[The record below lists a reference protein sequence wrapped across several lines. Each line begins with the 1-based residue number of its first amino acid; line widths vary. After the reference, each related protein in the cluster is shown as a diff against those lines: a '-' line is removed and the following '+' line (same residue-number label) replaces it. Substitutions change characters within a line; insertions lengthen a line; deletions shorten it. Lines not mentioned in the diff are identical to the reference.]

1 MESAARTYQ
10 QKHFKYNFTINMAD
24 VTFFWLGSSFIATR
38 TISPL
43 FLSYLTDNTFV
54 FSVLATILSTGWMLP
69 QLFTANW
76 VQQKPIKKYFPI
88 TIGFFTERLPILLLP
103 LAAWVAPQAPSLAVT
118 LFLIFIGWHVVGAG
132 VVAVGWQDMI
142 AKIFPVE
149 WRGRFFG
156 ISNFAGNA
164 TGILGASAAAW
175 ILNHYPFPANF
186 MLAFGIAGV
195 LIFISWVFLSR
206 VREAPVAPKPAAD
219 GQPSYWRSLPI
230 LLNKDVNYRK
240 FLFSQI
246 IVSIGQMA
254 LGFYTLYTLRQ
265 WDVSAGMVSLF
276 TTSLLLGTALSNLL
290 FGWLADK
297 FGHKFVLELTIFAL
311 MASIGVALFAPSP
324 EYFYLVFALQ
334 GASTAGFNI
343 SGISI
348 IFEFAEEDIRP
359 TYIGLNNSII
369 GIFAGLAPLI
379 GGIIAEQASFSWLF
393 GVSLAICLAGLL
405 LLHFT
410 VSEPRKKAV
419 RAVELAPPK
428 VQP

>member
-1 MESAARTYQ
+1 MDPAARTDQ
-10 QKHFKYNFTINMAD
+10 QKHFKYNFTTNIIDA
-24 VTFFWLGSSFIATR
+24 TFFWLGSSFFATR
-38 TISPL
+38 TIGPL

-54 FSVLATILSTGWMLP
+54 FGVLATIISTGWLLP

-76 VQQKPIKKYFPI
+76 VQQKPLKKYFPV

-103 LAAWVAPQAPSLAVT
+103 LAAWAALRTPALAIT

-156 ISNFAGNA
+156 IANFGGNA

-175 ILNHYPFPANF
+175 LLNHYPFPTNF
-186 MLAFGIAGV
+186 MFSFGIAGIF
-195 LIFISWVFLSR
+195 IFISWLFLAR
-206 VREAPVAPKPAAD
+206 TREVPVEPKPIPQD
-219 GQPSYWRSLPI
+219 QPSYWRSLPN
-230 LLNKDVNYRK
+230 LLKKDTNYRK
-240 FLFSQI
+240 YLLSQVI
-246 IVSIGQMA
+246 TSIGGMA

-265 WDVSAGMVSLF
+265 WQVNAGMVSLF

-290 FGWLADK
+290 LGWLADK
-297 FGHKFVLELTIFAL
+297 FGHKFVMELSTAVL
-311 MASIGVALFAPSP
+311 MASIAVALFAPTP

-334 GASTAGFNI
+334 GASNAGFI
-343 SGISI
+343 LSGISI
-348 IFEFAEEDIRP
+348 VFEFAEEDIRP
-359 TYIGLNNSII
+359 TYIGLTNSIT
-369 GIFAGLAPLI
+369 GIFAGLAPLA
-379 GGIIAEQASFSWLF
+379 GGVIADQAGFPWLF
-393 GVSLAICLAGLL
+393 GISLVICLAGLI

-410 VSEPRKKAV
+410 VSEPRNKSVQAI
-419 RAVELAPPK
+419 EYAPPT